1 VSAAAAG
8 PALVIAIDGPAAS
21 GKGTLAR
28 RLAEHLGLRHLDTGL
43 TYRAVAARMI
53 ASGADLDDEDAAVAA
68 AERLDIAAL
77 DGAALARHDVGEA
90 ASRVAVMPRLRTLL
104 REKQRRFASSP
115 PGAVLDGRDIGTV
128 VFPDAAAKLYVTAS
142 PETRARRRALELS
155 GGDVHIDEAAVLAD
169 LRRRDARDSSRSDSP
184 LRPASDAYLLDTTD
198 LDIEAAFQA
207 AVDYVS
213 RTIASRR

>member
-1 VSAAAAG
+1 VSAGAAG
-8 PALVIAIDGPAAS
+8 HALVIAIDGPAAS

-53 ASGADLDDEDAAVAA
+53 EAGADLDDEEAAVAA
-68 AERLDIAAL
+68 AEGLDIAAL
-77 DGAALARHDVGEA
+77 DSAALARHDVGEA
-90 ASRVAVMPRLRTLL
+90 ASRVAVMPRLRKLL
-104 REKQRRFASSP
+104 REKQRRFASLP

-142 PETRARRRALELS
+142 PETRARRRALEL
-155 GGDVHIDEAAVLAD
+155 GGGNAQVDETAVLAD

-184 LRPASDAYLLDTTD
+184 LRPARDAYLLDTTD